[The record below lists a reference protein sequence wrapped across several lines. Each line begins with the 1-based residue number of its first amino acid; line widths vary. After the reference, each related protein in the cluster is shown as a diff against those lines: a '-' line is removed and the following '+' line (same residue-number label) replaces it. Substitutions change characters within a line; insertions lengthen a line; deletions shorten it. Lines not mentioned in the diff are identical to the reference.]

1 MSLVLSKLE
10 KVRHLANGSV
20 EARCPACAEGGHD
33 RKGEHLLIKPDGRFG
48 CCANPKDREHRKR
61 IFALVGDASPRSI
74 KVRVAAVKV
83 AAPAVMAGVLG
94 RLGRVFAT
102 PAKPATISDASDGV
116 NEVCPEPDEVRT
128 PRTGYLNSVQG
139 GPPESRTLRT
149 PQYSYTR
156 SEEHT
161 SELQSPC

>member
-1 MSLVLSKLE
+1 MSLNLSRLE
-10 KVRHLANGSV
+10 KVRHLANGGV

-94 RLGRVFAT
+94 RLGRGFAT

-116 NEVCPEPDEVRT
+116 NELRPEPEEVRT
-128 PRTGYLNSVQG
+128 PRTGSLNSVQG
-139 GPPESRTLRT
+139 GQPESRTLRT
-149 PQYSYTR
+149 PQYSYTCR
-156 SEEHT
+156 EKMGMMMC
-161 SELQSPC
+161 L